1 MDPTHIGGP
10 AIVGCI
16 HLDPAQLMQL
26 SGVYIWTQPGYSNPT
41 FHPISALQWPNIAV
55 YSGCL
60 HFDPAQLLLQHHQCG
75 DANLESESF
84 KSESLVMSALS
95 LVISYEIVSI
105 NSSVL

>member
-41 FHPISALQWPNIAV
+41 FHLISALKWPNIAV